1 MPLYLY
7 TNAEYSS
14 DSDALIIERFIL
26 FSLPLSYLAMICDAI
41 VWLCMLMLVAAVG
54 RGARRGYDEPS
65 TRRGIVLGERREVF
79 VMSNGGKNSSTKNL
93 ERLLYLFLRTNS
105 TNLVLQLAFLWTE
118 FSKSNTMYWIQSSS
132 NLHPSNVLVQRLVF
146 NMRSNGLIVAFYGRE
161 GAKNNSLLILLI

>member
-1 MPLYLY
+1 MGRVVGIRGR
-7 TNAEYSS
+7 YS
-14 DSDALIIERFIL
+14 
-26 FSLPLSYLAMICDAI
+26 
-41 VWLCMLMLVAAVG
+41 V
-54 RGARRGYDEPS
+54 
-65 TRRGIVLGERREVF
+65 ERREVSRGGRF
-79 VMSNGGKNSSTKNL
+79 LVMSNGGKNSSTKNL

-132 NLHPSNVLVQRLVF
+132 NLHPSNVIGPTPCIVF

>member
-65 TRRGIVLGERREVF
+65 RGEE
-79 VMSNGGKNSSTKNL
+79 
-93 ERLLYLFLRTNS
+93 
-105 TNLVLQLAFLWTE
+105 
-118 FSKSNTMYWIQSSS
+118 
-132 NLHPSNVLVQRLVF
+132 SNVSREERGGRFLVF
-146 NMRSNGLIVAFYGRE
+146 GDV
-161 GAKNNSLLILLI
+161 

>member
-1 MPLYLY
+1 MY
-7 TNAEYSS
+7 A
-14 DSDALIIERFIL
+14 DA
-26 FSLPLSYLAMICDAI
+26 DAGGCRG
-41 VWLCMLMLVAAVG
+41 WGG

-105 TNLVLQLAFLWTE
+105 TNLVLQLAFLLTE

-132 NLHPSNVLVQRLVF
+132 NLHPSNVIGPTPCIVF